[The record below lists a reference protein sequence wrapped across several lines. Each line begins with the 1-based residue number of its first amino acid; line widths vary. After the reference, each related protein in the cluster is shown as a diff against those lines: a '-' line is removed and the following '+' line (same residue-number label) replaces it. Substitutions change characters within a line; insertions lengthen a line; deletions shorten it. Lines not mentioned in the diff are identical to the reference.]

1 MLPTINQAVL
11 SQVIQALKDGNVRYC
26 EAWALT
32 AKS

>member
-11 SQVIQALKDGNVRYC
+11 SQVIQALKDGMCAIAKR
-26 EAWALT
+26 WALT